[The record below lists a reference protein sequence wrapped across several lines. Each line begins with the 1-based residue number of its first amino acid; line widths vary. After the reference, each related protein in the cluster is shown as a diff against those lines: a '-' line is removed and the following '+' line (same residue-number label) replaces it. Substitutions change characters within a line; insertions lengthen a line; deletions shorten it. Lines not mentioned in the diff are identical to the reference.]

1 MNSAGM
7 RQALQIANF
16 IDALNRRIGAYIAWL
31 ATALIVVQFIVVL
44 LRYIFGIGALM
55 LQESLIYMFSLLFML
70 GAGYTL
76 LQDGH
81 VRVDIFYRTARPSAK
96 ALVDLLG
103 SLFFLI
109 PVSVLILII
118 SWPYVAASWAVLEGS
133 KETSGIPGIFLLKSL
148 IPMFAILLMLQGAAN
163 AIRAF
168 ATLMRRAG

>member
-7 RQALQIANF
+7 QQALQLANY
-16 IDALNRRIGAYIAWL
+16 IDALNRRIGASTAWL

-55 LQESLIYMFSLLFML
+55 LQESLTYMFSLLFML

-81 VRVDIFYRTARPSAK
+81 VRVDIFYRTARPSTK

-109 PVSVLILII
+109 PVSVLIFII

-148 IPMFAILLMLQGAAN
+148 IPIFAILLMLQGAAN

-168 ATLMRRAG
+168 AALTRRAG

>member
-1 MNSAGM
+1 M
-7 RQALQIANF
+7 RQALRLANF
-16 IDALNRRIGAYIAWL
+16 IDALNRRIGASTAWL

-44 LRYIFGIGALM
+44 LRYIFGIGVLM

-81 VRVDIFYRTARPSAK
+81 VRVDIFYRTARPSTK

-148 IPMFAILLMLQGAAN
+148 IPIFAILLMLQGAAN

-168 ATLMRRAG
+168 AAITRKAG

>member
-1 MNSAGM
+1 MQ
-7 RQALQIANF
+7 QALRLANF
-16 IDALNRRIGAYIAWL
+16 IDALNRRIGASTAWL

-76 LQDGH
+76 LKDGH
-81 VRVDIFYRTARPSAK
+81 VRVDIFYRTARPSTK

-148 IPMFAILLMLQGAAN
+148 IPIFAILLMLQGAAN

-168 ATLMRRAG
+168 AAITRKAG